1 MAQGPKRTARR
12 VPASVPAARIP
23 GGPTPAS
30 VAATAP
36 GAGAHHGESAL
47 GGATFYSPSAEAPAR
62 ESPAAVSGLEA
73 VAQADANAFN
83 DSVRR
88 DHQGEGE
95 HGGTADREVV
105 EHVAAETI
113 DSPDALA
120 AEIERIR
127 GFRRPLG
134 AFSQKLALAKR
145 PGYHRHWFNDVAGR
159 IDEASNN
166 GWSPVLGRD
175 KKPIARCVGTGRDS
189 GALYAFA
196 MEIPEVFWLE
206 DQSAKHQV
214 AQDRIDGLKGAGAFR
229 AQTGAAEKSD
239 KGKFYD
245 PVESPDGPLSVV
257 KG

>member
-1 MAQGPKRTARR
+1 MAPPRRSTARR
-12 VPASVPAARIP
+12 VPPAAPEPRLP
-23 GGPTPAS
+23 GPATPAS

-36 GAGAHHGESAL
+36 RDNTQGAGARGFYDP
-47 GGATFYSPSAEAPAR
+47 GAGAAT
-62 ESPAAVSGLEA
+62 ESPAATSGLA
-73 VAQADANAFN
+73 AAAAADPGAFN

-95 HGGTADREVV
+95 HGGTADRAVV
-105 EHVAAETI
+105 ERAVAEEI
-113 DSPDALA
+113 DSPAALA

-159 IDEASNN
+159 IDEATQN
-166 GWSPVLGRD
+166 GWAHVQGKDR
-175 KKPIARCVGTGRDS
+175 KPIARCVGSGRDK

-206 DQSAKHQV
+206 DQSAKHRV
-214 AQDRIDGLKGAGAFR
+214 AEERIESLKGAGAFR
-229 AQTGAAEKSD
+229 APPGGAEKSD

-245 PVESPDGPLSVV
+245 PVDASEGPLTIR